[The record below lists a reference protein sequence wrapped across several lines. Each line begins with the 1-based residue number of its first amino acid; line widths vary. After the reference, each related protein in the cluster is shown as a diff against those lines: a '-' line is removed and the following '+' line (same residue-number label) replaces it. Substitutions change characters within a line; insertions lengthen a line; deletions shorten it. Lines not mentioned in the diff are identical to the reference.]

1 MFLLWHPW
9 LTTTNLSYSFP
20 LLETSA
26 TALCGT
32 TGILQKSS
40 TWVSWARMSI
50 VEYKH
55 HQFEEPGM
63 QHIWCPNPYCRLL
76 CAQFL
81 QACTKQ
87 SAKDDFWFRLWHY
100 FDQYKDEANRSTNRL
115 SPAHEINLTFAVH
128 HTLLDSNLRL
138 IMKNKI
144 VKGSGYPDVSNW
156 TLQLGV
162 LEKILS
168 NWPEW
173 QDKPSWNHT
182 PMIVMKYL
190 LFRPFL
196 GVMRQTWRVVSK
208 SSTPVAFDLQPP
220 LMNQAAPT
228 IGVHHSIVVSM
239 VSWLTSRLTTKTTSN
254 LQNKQSYIAE
264 GEHRMSIVRL
274 LSMELPML
282 VNVIWQSAQV
292 AQQRNIRPVFS
303 MMWFMDMHTVG

>member
-1 MFLLWHPW
+1 
-9 LTTTNLSYSFP
+9 
-20 LLETSA
+20 
-26 TALCGT
+26 
-32 TGILQKSS
+32 
-40 TWVSWARMSI
+40 MSI

-76 CAQFL
+76 CTQFL

-144 VKGSGYPDVSNW
+144 VKGSDYPDVSNW

-173 QDKPSWNHT
+173 QDTIHWIIPHVEAGTEILMMFYKW
-182 PMIVMKYL
+182 
-190 LFRPFL
+190 
-196 GVMRQTWRVVSK
+196 QTVLK
-208 SSTPVAFDLQPP
+208 SYTNDRDEIPAVQTIPWGHATNMESGLQII
-220 LMNQAAPT
+220 NT
-228 IGVHHSIVVSM
+228 G
-239 VSWLTSRLTTKTTSN
+239 
-254 LQNKQSYIAE
+254 
-264 GEHRMSIVRL
+264 G
-274 LSMELPML
+274 
-282 VNVIWQSAQV
+282 
-292 AQQRNIRPVFS
+292 IRPAATIDESGGTYHWCPSFYCRINGKLV
-303 MMWFMDMHTVG
+303 DIKIDNKNYIKLAKQTILHCTKNIE